1 MVRPCL
7 SFCKKDVNIFIRQ
20 LTLSHTFRTIFAEH
34 SREETIVIIEKY
46 SKFLIA
52 FAYYAVIAALAFVAI
67 RYALPM
73 LSPFVIGAAIAY
85 FLRFPIRFLNRKAK
99 IPYKGAAV
107 IVVLLFYS
115 IIGTALVLA
124 GIKAINWLVSAI
136 TLLPTMYTTH
146 ALPFFEEVIANLER
160 IFHSLDPEVMT
171 TLDTLGQ
178 QALDSAGTLI
188 SSLSGKA
195 VGFLSGAAVSI
206 PSLFIK
212 LVLLIITTFFI
223 AIDYEQIKAFCLR
236 QLNDKSKNLLWEIKS
251 YVGGTLWM
259 CIRSYAIIMT
269 LTFVELAIGLSI
281 VKIQHAVIV
290 ALLIAIFD
298 ILPVLGTGGIMIPW
312 TVLTA
317 IQGDFKLALGL
328 LIIYLVITII
338 RNIIEPKI
346 VGGQL
351 GLHSVVTLAS
361 MFAGAQLF
369 GVIGLFG
376 FPIGLSLLRHLNDHG
391 VIKILK

>member
-1 MVRPCL
+1 M
-7 SFCKKDVNIFIRQ
+7 F
-20 LTLSHTFRTIFAEH
+20 
-34 SREETIVIIEKY
+34 VIIEKY
-46 SKFLIA
+46 RKFLIT
-52 FAYYAVIAALAFVAI
+52 FAYYAVIAALAFVVI

-73 LSPFVIGAAIAY
+73 LAPFVIGAVIAY
-85 FLRFPIRFLNRKAK
+85 FLRFPIRFLHRKAK
-99 IPYKGAAV
+99 LPYKGAA
-107 IVVLLFYS
+107 IITVLLFFG
-115 IIGTALVLA
+115 IIGVALGLA

-136 TLLPTMYTTH
+136 NLLPTMYTTH
-146 ALPFFEEVIANLER
+146 ALPFFEEVTHNLELT
-160 IFHSLDPEVMT
+160 FHSLDPDVLA

-178 QALDSAGTLI
+178 QALDSAGTMI

-195 VGFLSGAAVSI
+195 VSALSGAAISI
-206 PSLFIK
+206 PGLFID
-212 LVLLIITTFFI
+212 LVLLIISTFFI
-223 AIDYEQIKAFCLR
+223 AIDYELIKSFIVR
-236 QLNDKSKNLLWEIKS
+236 QLDEKTHNLLWEIKN
-251 YVGGTLWM
+251 YVGGTLWV
-259 CIRSYAIIMT
+259 CIRSYAIIMS

-290 ALLIAIFD
+290 ALLISIFD

-328 LIIYLVITII
+328 LLIYVVITII
-338 RNIIEPKI
+338 RNIVEPKI

-351 GLHSVVTLAS
+351 GLHPVVTLSS
-361 MFAGAQLF
+361 MFAGVQLF

-391 VIKILK
+391 VVKILK

>member
-1 MVRPCL
+1 M
-7 SFCKKDVNIFIRQ
+7 F
-20 LTLSHTFRTIFAEH
+20 
-34 SREETIVIIEKY
+34 VIIEKY
-46 SKFLIA
+46 RKFLIT
-52 FAYYAVIAALAFVAI
+52 FAYYAVIAALAFVVI

-73 LSPFVIGAAIAY
+73 LAPFVIGAVIAY
-85 FLRFPIRFLNRKAK
+85 FLRFPIRFLHRKAK
-99 IPYKGAAV
+99 LPYKGAA
-107 IVVLLFYS
+107 IITVLLFFG
-115 IIGTALVLA
+115 IIGVALGLA

-136 TLLPTMYTTH
+136 NLLPTMYTTH
-146 ALPFFEEVIANLER
+146 VLPFFEEVTHNLELA
-160 IFHSLDPEVMT
+160 FHSLDPDVLA

-178 QALDSAGTLI
+178 QALDSAGTMI

-195 VGFLSGAAVSI
+195 VSALSGAAISI
-206 PSLFIK
+206 PGLFID
-212 LVLLIITTFFI
+212 LVLLIISTFFI
-223 AIDYEQIKAFCLR
+223 AIDYELIKGFIVR
-236 QLNDKSKNLLWEIKS
+236 QLDEKTHNLLWEIKN
-251 YVGGTLWM
+251 YVGGTLWV
-259 CIRSYAIIMT
+259 CIRSYAIIMS

-290 ALLIAIFD
+290 ALLISIFD

-328 LIIYLVITII
+328 LLIYVVITII
-338 RNIIEPKI
+338 RNIVEPKI

-351 GLHSVVTLAS
+351 GLHPVVTLSS
-361 MFAGAQLF
+361 MFAGVQLF

-391 VIKILK
+391 VVKILK